1 MNTLLL
7 AQAQPQGGNAFFS
20 FLPIIILFFLF
31 WVMIIVPQ
39 RRQAKQ
45 HAAMVAGLQKGD
57 RVVTMGGLIGE
68 IAGVRDDEL
77 QIRSGTSTVVVERA
91 RIARKVDTPATQG

>member
-1 MNTLLL
+1 MENLIL
-7 AQAQPQGGNAFFS
+7 AQAQGANPFVS
-20 FLPIIILFFLF
+20 FLPLIILFFLF

-39 RRQAKQ
+39 RRQAKA
-45 HAAMVAGLQKGD
+45 HAAMVAALEKGD

-68 IAGVRDDEL
+68 VVGVRDDEL

-91 RIARKVDTPATQG
+91 RIARKAGTPAEG

>member
-7 AQAQPQGGNAFFS
+7 AQAQPQGGNAFIS

-77 QIRSGTSTVVVERA
+77 QIRSGTSTVIVERA
-91 RIARKVDTPATQG
+91 RIARKVDAPAAQG